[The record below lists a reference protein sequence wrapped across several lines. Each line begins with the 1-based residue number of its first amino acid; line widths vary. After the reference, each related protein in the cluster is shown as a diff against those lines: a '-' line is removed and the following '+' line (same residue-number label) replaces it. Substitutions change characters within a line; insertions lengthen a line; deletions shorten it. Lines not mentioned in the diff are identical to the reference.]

1 MTFAIYSVL
10 TYLLVANFEITMTNY
25 YALEHDIDVGPN
37 PAPFSMNTMRLCVVT
52 SLLCSTDVVA
62 AVSIVDYS
70 KQPKL
75 YSVIFGEGIVNDIVC
90 IILFNTII
98 NLQAV
103 DFTATTPLVVMT
115 QFVLLGFI
123 SLSIGLIFGFV
134 TSFVFKHCGF
144 LRVNAITETFLLV
157 AFSYMSYF
165 VSDFTIVFGI
175 KMSGIISLL
184 TCGIVQSHYTY
195 YNLSEQGKIIAT
207 STITF
212 VSSAAEAGV
221 YSYIGLSLYSNIP
234 KWWSV
239 DFILA

>member
-1 MTFAIYSVL
+1 MTFVIYSIL
-10 TYLLVANFEITMTNY
+10 TYLLVTNFEITMTNY
-25 YALEHDIDVGPN
+25 YALQHDIDVGPN
-37 PAPFSMNTMRLCVVT
+37 PAPFSLNTMRLCVVT

-103 DFTATTPLVVMT
+103 DFTATTPFIVMA

-123 SLSIGLIFGFV
+123 SLSIGLIFGLFS
-134 TSFVFKHCGF
+134 SFFFKHCTF
-144 LRVNAITETFLLV
+144 LRVNAITETFLLI
-157 AFSYMSYF
+157 ASSYMSYF
-165 VSDFTIVFGI
+165 ISDFTTVAGI

-184 TCGIVQSHYTY
+184 TCGIV
-195 YNLSEQGKIIAT
+195 
-207 STITF
+207 
-212 VSSAAEAGV
+212 
-221 YSYIGLSLYSNIP
+221 
-234 KWWSV
+234 
-239 DFILA
+239 